1 MRHDVGRVAVALLAI
16 GVVGCGL
23 RDRDA
28 ASHAPVQQAADT
40 TSATSAATSPWTP
53 PDTATIPHTPDGDLV
68 RYGRTLIARTARYL
82 GPRGSVAQRTNGM
95 NCDNCHIDGGTHPY
109 GNTFALVA
117 STYPKFRAR
126 SGSMESIEDRIN
138 DCFERSLNGEPLD
151 DTSHEMRAMVAYMK
165 WIGAGASRA
174 IPGAYART
182 ASLAYLDR
190 AADTTRGRAVYLA
203 KCQSCHGADGAGA
216 MDSAR
221 VAYVYPPLWGAH
233 SYNVGAGM
241 YQLSR
246 LAGFAKNNMPFG
258 VTHRAPQLTDEQAW
272 DVAAFVDSRP
282 RPSADL
288 RRDWPKIA
296 SKPVD
301 YPFGPYADRF
311 TEAQHKYGPF
321 APIAAAHGH

>member
-16 GVVGCGL
+16 GVVGCRPG
-23 RDRDA
+23 DRD
-28 ASHAPVQQAADT
+28 ASHAPVQHSASAA
-40 TSATSAATSPWTP
+40 SAASAATSPWTP

-68 RYGRTLIARTARYL
+68 RYGRTLIARTAQYL
-82 GPRGSVAQRTNGM
+82 GPRGSIAQRTNGM
-95 NCDNCHIDGGTHPY
+95 NCDNCHIGGGTRPY

-151 DTSHEMRAMVAYMK
+151 STSREMRAMVAYMK
-165 WIGAGASRA
+165 WIGAGASRT
-174 IPGAYART
+174 IPDAYART
-182 ASLAYLDR
+182 EPLTYLDR
-190 AADTTRGRAVYLA
+190 AADTTRGRAVYLTM
-203 KCQSCHGADGAGA
+203 CQRCHGVDGAGA

-221 VAYVYPPLWGAH
+221 AVYVYPPLWGGH

-246 LAGFAKNNMPFG
+246 LAGFVKNNMPFG

-321 APIAAAHGH
+321 APIVAARGH